1 MPKRASG
8 AVQIATVAST
18 SGTPAPN
25 QATSRK
31 DHFVYRDGQFY
42 AGEHIIVD
50 FHGAERLDDMALMET
65 ALRQAVVRAG
75 ATLLHLHLHRF
86 TQNGGISGV
95 AVLSESHI
103 SVHSWPEIGFAAFDV
118 FMCGRAS
125 PDLAVQVLREHFRPA
140 RERLHRSYRGSVE
153 SDERLY

>member
-1 MPKRASG
+1 MPKRASV
-8 AVQIATVAST
+8 AVQVATVRGT
-18 SGTPAPN
+18 SGTRAAN
-25 QATSRK
+25 QSTPRK
-31 DHFVYRDGQFY
+31 DHFVCRDGQYY

-50 FHGAERLDDMALMET
+50 FHGAHGLDDMELMER
-65 ALRQAVVRAG
+65 ALRQAVARAG

-118 FMCGRAS
+118 FMCGKAS
-125 PDLAVQVLREHFRPA
+125 PDLAVQVLREHFRPE
-140 RERLHRSYRGSVE
+140 RECLQRSYRGSVK
-153 SDERLY
+153 SNERLY